1 MKQEKAICCL
11 TQMWRIRLFEKK
23 LQNLYQEGKI
33 HGTIHSCVGQEAV
46 AVGVANALHARDLMT
61 STHRNHGHFIAKG
74 MSIYGMLAEI
84 LGRKTGLNHGKG
96 GSMHLFDMK
105 IGALG
110 SNGIVGGGFPIATG
124 AALASVMQKT
134 KKVVVCFAG
143 DGAVNQGSF
152 HEAAN
157 IASIWHLPVIFV
169 VENNRYAM
177 SSDIEKMVNIDQL
190 SKRAESYGIKG
201 ITIDGNDLEL
211 VEETLKDAVNWAREG
226 FGPMLI
232 EAMTYRQAGHSKSD
246 EELYRHKEECER
258 WKRENDPL
266 IRFEQKMIDE
276 GCLSTEEIKCI
287 QEEQVLELET
297 VFAYVQK
304 DDAPSLDKL
313 CANVYA
319 GRVGELFD

>member
-1 MKQEKAICCL
+1 
-11 TQMWRIRLFEKK
+11 MWRIRLFEQK
-23 LQNLYQEGKI
+23 LQSLYQEGKI

-46 AVGVANALHARDLMT
+46 AVGVTNALHARDLMT
-61 STHRNHGHFIAKG
+61 STHRNHGHSIAKG
-74 MSIYGMLAEI
+74 MSTYGMLAEI
-84 LGRKTGLNHGKG
+84 LGKKTGLNQGKG
-96 GSMHLFDMK
+96 GSMHLFDME

-134 KKVVVCFAG
+134 GEVVVCFAG

-177 SSDIEKMVNIDQL
+177 SSDIKKMVNIDKL
-190 SKRAESYGIKG
+190 SKRAESYGMKG
-201 ITIDGNDLEL
+201 VTIDGNDLEL
-211 VEETLKDAVNWAREG
+211 VEATLKEAADDARKDL
-226 FGPMLI
+226 GPMLV

-246 EELYRHKEECER
+246 EEVYRSKEEYER
-258 WKRENDPL
+258 WKRENDPI
-266 IRFEQKMIDE
+266 IRFKQKMIDE
-276 GCLSTEEIKCI
+276 GHLSIEEVKSI
-287 QEEQVLELET
+287 QEEQVLELKT
-297 VFAYVQK
+297 VFAYVK
-304 DDAPSLDKL
+304 RDKAPSLDVL

-319 GRVGELFD
+319 GRVGELID

>member
-1 MKQEKAICCL
+1 
-11 TQMWRIRLFEKK
+11 MWRIRLFEQK

-46 AVGVANALHARDLMT
+46 AVGVVNALHARDLIT
-61 STHRNHGHFIAKG
+61 STHRNHGHSIAKG

-84 LGRKTGLNHGKG
+84 LGKETGLNHGKG
-96 GSMHLFDMK
+96 GSMHLFNMK

-124 AALASVMQKT
+124 AALASMMQKA
-134 KKVVVCFAG
+134 KVVVVCFAG

-177 SSDIEKMVNIDQL
+177 SSDIKKMVNIDKL
-190 SKRAESYGIKG
+190 SKRAESYGMKG

-211 VEETLKDAVNWAREG
+211 IEETLKDAAIYAREG

-246 EELYRHKEECER
+246 EELYRQKKECER
-258 WKRENDPL
+258 WKRENDPV

-276 GCLSTEEIKCI
+276 GCLSIEEIKCI
-287 QEEQVLELET
+287 QEERLLEIET
-297 VFAYVQK
+297 AFAYVEK
-304 DDAPSLDKL
+304 DDIPSLDKL
-313 CANVYA
+313 YANVYA
-319 GRVGELFD
+319 GRVGELID

>member
-1 MKQEKAICCL
+1 
-11 TQMWRIRLFEKK
+11 MWRIRLFEQK
-23 LQNLYQEGKI
+23 LQSLYQEGKI

-46 AVGVANALHARDLMT
+46 AVGVTNALHARDLMT

-84 LGRKTGLNHGKG
+84 LGKKTGLNHGKG

-124 AALASVMQKT
+124 AALASVMQKNNQ
-134 KKVVVCFAG
+134 VVVCFAG

-177 SSDIEKMVNIDQL
+177 SSDIKKMVNIDQL
-190 SKRAESYGIKG
+190 SKRAESYGMKG
-201 ITIDGNDLEL
+201 VTIDGNDLEL
-211 VEETLKDAVNWAREG
+211 VEETLKEAVADARG
-226 FGPMLI
+226 GLGPVLV

-246 EELYRHKEECER
+246 EELYRQREECER
-258 WKRENDPL
+258 WKRENDPIL
-266 IRFEQKMIDE
+266 RFEQKMIDQ
-276 GCLSTEEIKCI
+276 GFLSKDEVKGIPK
-287 QEEQVLELET
+287 EQALELET
-297 VFAYVQK
+297 ILAYVEK
-304 DDAPSLDKL
+304 DEVPSSDMVYT
-313 CANVYA
+313 NVYA
-319 GRVGELFD
+319 GRVGELID

>member
-1 MKQEKAICCL
+1 
-11 TQMWRIRLFEKK
+11 MWRIRLFEQK
-23 LQNLYQEGKI
+23 LQSLYQEGKI

-46 AVGVANALHARDLMT
+46 AVGVTNALHARDLMT

-84 LGRKTGLNHGKG
+84 LGKKTGLNHGKG

-124 AALASVMQKT
+124 AALASVMQRNNQ
-134 KKVVVCFAG
+134 VVVCFAG

-177 SSDIEKMVNIDQL
+177 SSDIKKMVNIDQL
-190 SKRAESYGIKG
+190 SKRAESYGMKG
-201 ITIDGNDLEL
+201 VTIDGNDLEL
-211 VEETLKDAVNWAREG
+211 VEETLKEVVADARG
-226 FGPMLI
+226 GLGPVLV

-246 EELYRHKEECER
+246 EELYRQREECER

-266 IRFEQKMIDE
+266 LRFEQKMIDQ
-276 GCLSTEEIKCI
+276 GSLSKDEVKGIP
-287 QEEQVLELET
+287 EEQALELET
-297 VFAYVQK
+297 ILAYVEK
-304 DDAPSLDKL
+304 DEVPSSDMVYT
-313 CANVYA
+313 NVYA
-319 GRVGELFD
+319 GRVGELVD

>member
-1 MKQEKAICCL
+1 V
-11 TQMWRIRLFEKK
+11 T
-23 LQNLYQEGKI
+23 
-33 HGTIHSCVGQEAV
+33 
-46 AVGVANALHARDLMT
+46 NALHARDLMT

-84 LGRKTGLNHGKG
+84 LGKKTGLNHGKG

-124 AALASVMQKT
+124 AALASVMQKNNQ
-134 KKVVVCFAG
+134 VVVCFAG

-177 SSDIEKMVNIDQL
+177 SSDIKKMVNIDQL
-190 SKRAESYGIKG
+190 SKRAESYGMKG
-201 ITIDGNDLEL
+201 VTIDGNDLEL
-211 VEETLKDAVNWAREG
+211 VEETLKEAVADARG
-226 FGPMLI
+226 GLGPMLV

-246 EELYRHKEECER
+246 EELYRQKEECEHWR
-258 WKRENDPL
+258 RENDPIL
-266 IRFEQKMIDE
+266 RFEQKMIDQDF
-276 GCLSTEEIKCI
+276 LSNDEVKGISK
-287 QEEQVLELET
+287 EQALEVET
-297 VFAYVQK
+297 ILAYVEK
-304 DDAPSLDKL
+304 DEIPSSDMVYT
-313 CANVYA
+313 NVYA
-319 GRVGELFD
+319 GRVGELVD

>member
-1 MKQEKAICCL
+1 MRREKAMCCL
-11 TQMWRIRLFEKK
+11 AQMWRIRLFEQK
-23 LQNLYQEGKI
+23 LQSLYQEGKI

-46 AVGVANALHARDLMT
+46 AVGVTNALHARDLMT

-84 LGRKTGLNHGKG
+84 LGKKTGLNHGKG

-124 AALASVMQKT
+124 AALASVMQKNNQ
-134 KKVVVCFAG
+134 VVVCFAG

-177 SSDIEKMVNIDQL
+177 SSDIKKMVNIDQL
-190 SKRAESYGIKG
+190 SKRAESYGMKG
-201 ITIDGNDLEL
+201 VTIDGNDLEL
-211 VEETLKDAVNWAREG
+211 VEETLKEAVADARG
-226 FGPMLI
+226 GLGPVLV

-246 EELYRHKEECER
+246 EELYRQREECER
-258 WKRENDPL
+258 WKRENDPIL
-266 IRFEQKMIDE
+266 RFEQKMIDQ
-276 GCLSTEEIKCI
+276 GFLSKDEVKGIPK
-287 QEEQVLELET
+287 EQALELET
-297 VFAYVQK
+297 ILAYVEK
-304 DDAPSLDKL
+304 DEVPSSDMVYT
-313 CANVYA
+313 NVYA
-319 GRVGELFD
+319 GRVGELID

>member
-1 MKQEKAICCL
+1 
-11 TQMWRIRLFEKK
+11 MWRIRLFEKK